1 MKKAVLYLLIAVLA
15 ASPSVA
21 LAAETAETAQT
32 VQTVQ
37 TAEAAPT
44 VKMTIIE
51 ALDYALENSPSIIA
65 AKLNVTY
72 YEELLAQSRS
82 NYRAMAT
89 KTASSDEEYLIKSG
103 YRRDQSEMAV
113 NVAKRSLQQTT
124 ATTKADVYSYFYTY
138 ISGVKKIEIAQT
150 ALSQAKTRLEQ
161 AKAKYSNGT
170 LSALDVSTFETEVLR
185 AENSLAQAKRSSDIN
200 MQTLKNY
207 IGFPQNGVLEV
218 SGNLELN
225 SSVALPTLS
234 EVSKLAEEKNPNI
247 LAIKESMELEER
259 MMDTYDKWY
268 TSNTFVY
275 RIQKAAHEKQ
285 MHDYNTQLNAVRLSV
300 SQLHN
305 ALTTATESYALLE
318 SQLENLKKSYEVVK
332 AQYEMG
338 MTTATDFIDISQQ
351 LTNVENSILDI
362 KVAVILATSNYMALY
377 NEDYNELVSQQTKNE
392 AK

>member
-15 ASPSVA
+15 ASPTMA
-21 LAAETAETAQT
+21 LAADTAET
-32 VQTVQ
+32 VQTSQIV
-37 TAEAAPT
+37 ENAPT
-44 VKMTIIE
+44 VKMTITD
-51 ALDYALENSPSIIA
+51 ALDYALENSPSIVS
-65 AKLNVTY
+65 AKLNITY
-72 YEELLAQSRS
+72 YEELCAQARS

-103 YRRDQSEMAV
+103 YRLSQSEMAV

-170 LSALDVSTFETEVLR
+170 ISALDVSTFETEVLS
-185 AENSLAQAKRSSDIN
+185 AENSLAQAKRTSDIN
-200 MQTLKNY
+200 MEKLKNY
-207 IGFPQNGVLEV
+207 IGFPQSGTLEV
-218 SGNLELN
+218 SGTLEIN
-225 SSVALPTLS
+225 ENVKLPTLA
-234 EVSKLAEEKNPNI
+234 EAAKLVEEKNPNI

-275 RIQKAAHEKQ
+275 RIQKAAHEQQ
-285 MHDYNTQLNAVRLSV
+285 MHEYNTQLDTIRLSV
-300 SQLHN
+300 SQLYN
-305 ALTTATESYALLE
+305 ALTTANESYELIE
-318 SQLENLKKSYEVVK
+318 SQLANLKKSYEVVK

-338 MTTATDFIDISQQ
+338 MTTATDFIDVSQQ
-351 LTNVENSILDI
+351 LTNIENSVLDI
-362 KVAVILATSNYMALY
+362 KVAVILATSNYMAFY
-377 NEDYNELVSQQTKNE
+377 NEDYNTLENTAQTE
-392 AK
+392 